1 MLQYGVKIGMA
12 QPQTIGRYQIVAVL
26 GHGAMGAVYQAKDPK
41 MDRSVAIKTIL
52 STALSGPLAEEYR
65 ERFVREAR
73 AAGRLTHPGVV
84 MVYDVGEEN
93 DIPYLVMEY
102 VNGRSLATAM
112 ESGERFSFEQI
123 YEIGFQVADALGYA
137 HRHGVV
143 HRDIKPANILLAI
156 PAPGEIERAKIADLG
171 VAKLAASQITTT
183 GQLLGTPAFM
193 APEQFTG
200 GVVDGRADLFSLG
213 VILYWLAT
221 GDKPFG
227 GDTITA
233 VSYKIVNVEPPPP
246 RRINPAVPQA
256 LERIIVRCLEK
267 DPAARYS
274 SGEALAADLAAA
286 RAGQE
291 PGQSSAAGLAG
302 LVTASGR
309 ITAPAMSSGAAISG
323 DPNTTL
329 DSDVRLQMAAA
340 ARQRVVPT
348 PPAPQRG
355 TVRPRQWISWSQLN
369 AHEQKLLG
377 ISGAVLLAMLL
388 IWGINH
394 HRRTVAAERQE
405 QARRDSAA
413 QADKEALE
421 RESQAVQ
428 EPPAANIQP
437 APPPSTTGGQNAAE
451 ALATE
456 TTLANPPG
464 SAARSSAPPE
474 GADLKKSP
482 PRTGSAKLKSQ
493 PPKPTPPKPD
503 ASTTGSATDSAS
515 TVNSNSATAA
525 TPPPLAQT
533 APPTTA
539 VNTPPADAVAPV
551 PKPATPPVATDATEA
566 GKLHIDDGRLP
577 NSVSFTVL
585 MDGQVLFQ
593 RGILPEGQD
602 HPVRE
607 DLLIPPGNH
616 ELRVVAAEGTIAIGD
631 SNTVRQEFK
640 AKKKKNLRIEM
651 RDNSSGQTIKR
662 SAKVEPNSA
671 IFNIE
676 LKDAGGFLGVH

>member
-1 MLQYGVKIGMA
+1 MS

-26 GHGAMGAVYQAKDPK
+26 GHGAMGAVYQAHDPK
-41 MDRSVAIKTIL
+41 MERSVAIKTIL

-112 ESGERFSFEQI
+112 GSGERFSFEQI

-143 HRDIKPANILLAI
+143 HRDVKPANILLAI
-156 PAPGEIERAKIADLG
+156 PAPGEIERTKIADLG

-200 GVVDGRADLFSLG
+200 GAVDGRADLFSLG

-246 RRINPAVPQA
+246 RRINPAVPQP

-286 RAGQE
+286 RTGQE

-309 ITAPAMSSGAAISG
+309 IMAPAMNAGMSG

-340 ARQRVVPT
+340 ARQRAVPAQPPPRAT
-348 PPAPQRG
+348 PHPWEQFA
-355 TVRPRQWISWSQLN
+355 WSRLN
-369 AHEQKLLG
+369 VHEQKLIG

-388 IWGINH
+388 IWGVNH
-394 HRRTVAAERQE
+394 HRRSVAAERQAE
-405 QARRDSAA
+405 AQRDLAAQVDKADLQRELQPAQPPVSAA
-413 QADKEALE
+413 SD
-421 RESQAVQ
+421 
-428 EPPAANIQP
+428 
-437 APPPSTTGGQNAAE
+437 QNATQTGAP
-451 ALATE
+451 ANSNAGAAQSAY
-456 TTLANPPG
+456 TTAANPPG
-464 SAARSSAPPE
+464 STVASNGAPEPVKKTTPKLKLPPAKSAPPK
-474 GADLKKSP
+474 ADANNAG
-482 PRTGSAKLKSQ
+482 TA
-493 PPKPTPPKPD
+493 
-503 ASTTGSATDSAS
+503 ADSAS
-515 TVNSNSATAA
+515 TVNANSATAA
-525 TPPPLAQT
+525 TTPPVEQST
-533 APPTTA
+533 PPTP
-539 VNTPPADAVAPV
+539 VNTPPAEATAPA
-551 PKPATPPVATDATEA
+551 PKPVTPPVAADAADA

-602 HPVRE
+602 HPTRE

-616 ELRVVAAEGTIAIGD
+616 ELRVIAAEGTIAIGD

-651 RDNSSGQTIKR
+651 RDNSSGQTIKK
-662 SAKVEPNSA
+662 SGKVEPNSA

>member
-1 MLQYGVKIGMA
+1 MA

-26 GHGAMGAVYQAKDPK
+26 GHGAMGAVYQAHDPK
-41 MDRSVAIKTIL
+41 MERSVAIKTIL

-112 ESGERFSFEQI
+112 DSGERFSFEQI

-143 HRDIKPANILLAI
+143 HRDVKPANILLAI
-156 PAPGEIERAKIADLG
+156 PAPGEIERTKIADLG

-200 GVVDGRADLFSLG
+200 GAVDGRADLFSLG

-233 VSYKIVNVEPPPP
+233 VSYKIVNVEPPPA

-256 LERIIVRCLEK
+256 LERIIMRCLEK
-267 DPAARYS
+267 DPAARYA

-309 ITAPAMSSGAAISG
+309 IMAPAMNAGAAMSG

-340 ARQRVVPT
+340 ARQRAVPAQ
-348 PPAPQRG
+348 PPQRG
-355 TVRPRQWISWSQLN
+355 TPHPR
-369 AHEQKLLG
+369 
-377 ISGAVLLAMLL
+377 
-388 IWGINH
+388 
-394 HRRTVAAERQE
+394 
-405 QARRDSAA
+405 
-413 QADKEALE
+413 
-421 RESQAVQ
+421 
-428 EPPAANIQP
+428 
-437 APPPSTTGGQNAAE
+437 
-451 ALATE
+451 
-456 TTLANPPG
+456 
-464 SAARSSAPPE
+464 
-474 GADLKKSP
+474 
-482 PRTGSAKLKSQ
+482 
-493 PPKPTPPKPD
+493 
-503 ASTTGSATDSAS
+503 
-515 TVNSNSATAA
+515 NS
-525 TPPPLAQT
+525 L
-533 APPTTA
+533 
-539 VNTPPADAVAPV
+539 
-551 PKPATPPVATDATEA
+551 
-566 GKLHIDDGRLP
+566 R
-577 NSVSFTVL
+577 
-585 MDGQVLFQ
+585 
-593 RGILPEGQD
+593 GQD
-602 HPVRE
+602 
-607 DLLIPPGNH
+607 
-616 ELRVVAAEGTIAIGD
+616 
-631 SNTVRQEFK
+631 
-640 AKKKKNLRIEM
+640 
-651 RDNSSGQTIKR
+651 
-662 SAKVEPNSA
+662 
-671 IFNIE
+671 
-676 LKDAGGFLGVH
+676 